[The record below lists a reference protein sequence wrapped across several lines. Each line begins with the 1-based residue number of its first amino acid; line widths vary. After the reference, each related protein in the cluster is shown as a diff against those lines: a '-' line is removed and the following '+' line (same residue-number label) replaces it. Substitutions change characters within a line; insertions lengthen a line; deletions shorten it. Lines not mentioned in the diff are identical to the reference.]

1 MSTPTA
7 RSLQLLRNLSL
18 TIPGTPPSGNH
29 YVKHTRTGRHYRTR
43 EAEAWD
49 WNVAAMANG
58 QQVRGKSYRV
68 TAQYWFA
75 PGQRG
80 DGHNLDK
87 VLFDSL
93 QHCGVIDTDVKI
105 IQWEGFKFRAEEP
118 SSTRTVVTVE
128 VLP

>member
-1 MSTPTA
+1 MSSPA
-7 RSLQLLRNLSL
+7 SRSLEI
-18 TIPGTPPSGNH
+18 TIPGTPPSGNI
-29 YVKHTRTGRHYRTR
+29 YVRHTRQGRHYRTR
-43 EAEAWD
+43 EAEKWD

-58 QQVRGKSYRV
+58 QQVRGKAYRV

-93 QHCGVIDTDVKI
+93 EHCGVIDADVKI
-105 IQWEGFKFRAEEP
+105 TQWEGRKFRAAEP
-118 SSTRTVVTVE
+118 QSARTVVTVE
-128 VLP
+128 VLG